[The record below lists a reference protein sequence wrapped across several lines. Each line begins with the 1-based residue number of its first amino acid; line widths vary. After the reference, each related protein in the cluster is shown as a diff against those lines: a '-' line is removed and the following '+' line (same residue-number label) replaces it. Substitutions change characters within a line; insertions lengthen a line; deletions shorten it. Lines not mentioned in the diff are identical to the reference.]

1 MKKRFLAGILTAV
14 LGVLAVAPVT
24 GFATELDTLGD
35 VNKDGVVNISDYT
48 LLKLAVQQKVFIENG
63 KLTDEII
70 GDLNGDRVV
79 DKEDLDV
86 FDVYLTQDLYAADA
100 DFNADRK
107 VDILDRTRLKHA
119 IQVTGQIMSDG
130 TVQDYVTGDMDE
142 NGRLNTE
149 DLFILGR
156 YIK

>member
-24 GFATELDTLGD
+24 GFAAELDTLGD
-35 VNKDGVVNISDYT
+35 VNKDGVVDISDYT
-48 LLKLAVQQKVFIENG
+48 LLEQAVQQKVFIENG

-86 FDVYLTQDLYAADA
+86 FDVYLNQDLYAADA

-107 VDILDRTRLKHA
+107 VDISDRTRLKHA

>member
-1 MKKRFLAGILTAV
+1 M
-14 LGVLAVAPVT
+14 
-24 GFATELDTLGD
+24 
-35 VNKDGVVNISDYT
+35 
-48 LLKLAVQQKVFIENG
+48 Q
-63 KLTDEII
+63 
-70 GDLNGDRVV
+70 
-79 DKEDLDV
+79 
-86 FDVYLTQDLYAADA
+86 
-100 DFNADRK
+100 
-107 VDILDRTRLKHA
+107 HA

>member
-107 VDILDRTRLKHA
+107 VDISDRTRLKHA

>member
-24 GFATELDTLGD
+24 GFAAELDTLGD

-107 VDILDRTRLKHA
+107 VDISDRTRLKHA

>member
-107 VDILDRTRLKHA
+107 VDILDRITLQHA

-130 TVQDYVTGDMDE
+130 KVQDYVTGDMDE

>member
-86 FDVYLTQDLYAADA
+86 FDVYLNQDLYAADA

-107 VDILDRTRLKHA
+107 VDISDRTTLQHA

-130 TVQDYVTGDMDE
+130 KVQDYVTGDMDE

>member
-24 GFATELDTLGD
+24 GFAAELDTLGD

-107 VDILDRTRLKHA
+107 VDISDRTRLKHA

-149 DLFILGR
+149 VLFILGR